1 MAAAVG
7 IGMAVGSSY
16 LSGKSERKAQAA
28 IAKAQAESNEI
39 SKRRAAIENQRARRQ
54 AAASTVSGQ
63 AQNIALGYQ
72 QGAEGSSMIAGS
84 NVGLQTDMSSAIGA
98 SNVALSAN
106 LAQAQA
112 AQRGADLALKHQNN
126 AAIWKSV
133 SGLSGT
139 VAGLAWPS

>member
-1 MAAAVG
+1 
-7 IGMAVGSSY
+7 MAVGSSY
-16 LSGKSERKAQAA
+16 LSGRSERKAQAA
-28 IAKAQAESNEI
+28 IAEAQREANEI
-39 SKRRAAIENQRARRQ
+39 SKRRAAIENQRIRRQ
-54 AAASTVSGQ
+54 AASSTVSGQ

-72 QGAEGSSMIAGS
+72 QGAEGSSMISGS
-84 NVGLQTDMSSAIGA
+84 NISMQSDLSSAIGA

-112 AQRGADLALKHQNN
+112 AQKGADLALRHQNN
-126 AAIWKSV
+126 ASVWKSV